1 MGRELRP
8 FSLYLFNLEF
18 TYFSSELRTFM
29 KVELINRELSWL
41 SFNERVLQE
50 AMDPRVPLIER
61 MRFLGIYS
69 NNMDEFYRVRVA
81 NLRRMMAVR
90 KKNVDG
96 FKGTPSELYAQ
107 IREMVLNQ
115 QEKFEWAYKYIF
127 EKLADADIIQ
137 VDEKTVSESQ
147 RTELNNYF
155 ELTLK
160 HAIVPIM
167 LESKSTFPKLR
178 DSSIYLA
185 VRILPKSGK
194 KIKFALI
201 QIPSEFS
208 RFYLMRSG
216 KKDFVILLDDII
228 RLNLESV
235 FSIFEFKKI
244 EAFTFKFTRD
254 AELDL
259 DDDISVS
266 FLEKIEKSLKLRKQG
281 KPVRFVYDERM
292 PEDLLKHLLKALQLK
307 MGVNTI
313 PGGKYHNFKDFIS
326 FPSFDRKEFLFAP
339 QPPLPHPDFDGQ
351 KSLIK
356 KVLEKDILLNF
367 PYQRYDYVVDILRE
381 AAIDP
386 EVTSIKINIYRVAK
400 NSQVMNAL
408 MAAVL
413 NGKKVT
419 VVLELQA
426 RFDEEQN
433 LYWADRL
440 KDNGAKVIYGIQ
452 DLKVHSKLMQIHRKQ
467 GTKEDFVTYVGTGN
481 FNERSALI
489 YSDLGLF
496 TSDIPLS
503 KEVQKV
509 FRLLENNLERPVFKQ
524 LMVSPFNTRRKMVS
538 LIDQEI
544 SHAQRGKRAGIKIKL
559 NNLTDAK
566 LIHKL
571 YDASNAGVKIQLIIR
586 GICCL
591 IPGVNGLS
599 ENIEVIS
606 IVDRYLEHA
615 RFMVFLNGGKKQF
628 FITSADWMER
638 NLDKRIEVACPIDD
652 STIQKELE
660 RLFDIQWKGNVK
672 SRVIRKDLLN
682 EYRSSPDGKP
692 FHAQL
697 ETYRYY
703 KRKKAT

>member
-1 MGRELRP
+1 
-8 FSLYLFNLEF
+8 
-18 TYFSSELRTFM
+18 M
-29 KVELINRELSWL
+29 KVKLINRELSWL

-69 NNMDEFYRVRVA
+69 NNLDEFFRVRVA
-81 NLRRMMAVR
+81 NLRRMIAVR
-90 KKNVDG
+90 KKQVDG
-96 FKGTPSELYAQ
+96 FRGSPAELYTE
-107 IREMVLNQ
+107 IRTMVLDQ

-127 EKLADADIIQ
+127 EKLSEANIIQ
-137 VDEKTVSESQ
+137 VDEKTVNEEQ
-147 RTELNNYF
+147 QKELKNFF

-185 VRILPKSGK
+185 VRILPLKGK

-201 QIPSEFS
+201 QIPPEFS

-228 RLNLESV
+228 RLHLESI

-244 EAFTFKFTRD
+244 EAYTFKFTRD

-307 MGVNTI
+307 MGVNSI
-313 PGGKYHNFKDFIS
+313 PGGKYHNFKDFMS
-326 FPSFDRKEFLFAP
+326 FPSFDRKELMFTP
-339 QPPLPHPDFDGQ
+339 QPPLPHPDFEGE

-386 EVTSIKINIYRVAK
+386 TVLSIKINIYRVAK

-413 NGKKVT
+413 NGKRVT

-452 DLKVHSKLMQIHRKQ
+452 ELKVHSKLMQIHRKEDN
-467 GTKEDFVTYVGTGN
+467 KEQFITYVGTGN
-481 FNERSALI
+481 FNERSALV

-496 TSDIPLS
+496 TSNLVIS
-503 KEVQKV
+503 REVQKV
-509 FRLLENNLERPVFKQ
+509 FRLLENNLERPVFKH
-524 LMVSPFNTRRKMVS
+524 LLVSPFNTRRKMVAM
-538 LIDQEI
+538 IDQEI
-544 SHAQRGKRAGIKIKL
+544 TNAKKGAVAEIWIKL
-559 NNLTDAK
+559 NNLTDARM
-566 LIHKL
+566 IEKL
-571 YDASNAGVKIQLIIR
+571 YEASNAGVKIQLILR

-591 IPGVNGLS
+591 VPGVKGMS

-606 IVDRYLEHA
+606 IVDRYLEHS
-615 RFMVFLNGGKKQF
+615 RFMIFHNGGKKLYYL
-628 FITSADWMER
+628 TSADWMER
-638 NLDKRIEVACPIDD
+638 NLDKRIEVACPVYDVQ
-652 STIQKELE
+652 IQKEMLK
-660 RLFDIQWKGNVK
+660 LFTIQWKGNVK
-672 SRVIRKDLLN
+672 SRIIRKDLIN
-682 EYRSSPDGKP
+682 EYRPSPDGKP

-697 ETYRYY
+697 ETYRFY
-703 KRKKAT
+703 KKKLST

>member
-1 MGRELRP
+1 
-8 FSLYLFNLEF
+8 
-18 TYFSSELRTFM
+18 M
-29 KVELINRELSWL
+29 KVNLINRELSWL

-69 NNMDEFYRVRVA
+69 NNLDEFFRVRVA
-81 NLRRMMAVR
+81 NLRRMIAVR
-90 KKNVDG
+90 KKQVDG
-96 FKGTPSELYAQ
+96 FKGTPTELYNE
-107 IREMVLNQ
+107 IREMVLAQ

-127 EKLADADIIQ
+127 EKLSEADIIQ
-137 VDEKTVSESQ
+137 VDDKTISADQ
-147 RTELNNYF
+147 RVELNSFF
-155 ELTLK
+155 ERTLK

-167 LESKSTFPKLR
+167 LESRSSFPKLR

-185 VRILPKSGK
+185 VRILPKKGK

-201 QIPSEFS
+201 QVPSEFS

-216 KKDFVILLDDII
+216 KKDYVILLDDII
-228 RLNLESV
+228 RLHLESI
-235 FSIFEFKKI
+235 FSIFEVQKI
-244 EAFTFKFTRD
+244 EAYTFKFTRD

-313 PGGKYHNFKDFIS
+313 PGGKYHNFKDFMS
-326 FPSFDRKEFLFAP
+326 FPSFDRKELLFAP
-339 QPPLPHPDFDGQ
+339 QPPLPHPDLDGQ

-356 KVLEKDILLNF
+356 KILEKDILLNF

-386 EVTSIKINIYRVAK
+386 SVTSIKINIYRVAK

-452 DLKVHSKLMQIHRKQ
+452 DLKVHSKLMQIHRKEASIEQ
-467 GTKEDFVTYVGTGN
+467 FITYIGTGN
-481 FNERSALI
+481 FNEKSALI
-489 YSDLGLF
+489 YSDLGFF
-496 TSDIPLS
+496 TSDMGLS

-509 FRLLENNLERPVFKQ
+509 FRLLENNLERPVFKH
-524 LMVSPFNTRRKMVS
+524 LLVSPFNTRRKIVS
-538 LIDQEI
+538 MIDTEI
-544 SHAQRGKRAGIKIKL
+544 TNAKRGKTAGIRIKL

-566 LIHKL
+566 MIEKL
-571 YDASNAGVKIQLIIR
+571 YEASRAGVKIQLNIR

-591 IPGVNGLS
+591 ISGIKGLS
-599 ENIEVIS
+599 DNIEVIS

-615 RFMVFLNGGKKQF
+615 RFMIFYNGGKQVYY
-628 FITSADWMER
+628 ITSADWMER
-638 NLDKRIEVACPIDD
+638 NLDKRIEVACPIYD
-652 STIQKELE
+652 IGLQKEID
-660 RLFDIQWKGNVK
+660 RLFAIQWKGNVK
-672 SRVIRKDLLN
+672 SRIIRKDLIN
-682 EYRSSPDGKP
+682 EYRTCTDGKT
-692 FHAQL
+692 FHAQM
-697 ETYRYY
+697 ETYKYY
-703 KRKKAT
+703 KRKSTT